1 MLKGSTLQKAFFI
14 ALMLFSGFAFL
25 LNSVS
30 FVFKFI
36 PDILKEFGYSSFFI
50 FLAAAVFVSVLCISF
65 ILLQKTDKHL
75 SSLHFGFL
83 LFILPLLLKIIFIS
97 ILNVK
102 NYSDFQLFYWITV
115 KISQNDTSYLKGQYF
130 HIWAYQVG
138 FPAIMSLFARIF
150 GSNELTLILI
160 NNVFQAVINLLVYL
174 ISRQMVSEKYARIFA
189 TAYLLMP
196 FTFSL
201 SNVYTN
207 QHLSTMLFYLGIY
220 SLFKKPLSVPNVFT
234 CCLCLVVG
242 NIARPEGITVILAFA
257 ILIITIVFNKAHS
270 NKSRTIALITSL
282 IFCYFIFI
290 QLSSSFFIASG
301 LSREGLKNN
310 FPLYKLV
317 VGLNSSTAGTFSEY
331 DSEALFETDDYL
343 NNPSQRDLEAMELI
357 KERILVN
364 PVDLF
369 TLFAK
374 KVRAM
379 WSSDPNW
386 YPAFHEY
393 ANNDIKAANLKIPA
407 KLITGFFSLIDYI
420 YYFILYLLLM
430 LYSYISI
437 KQKEQKMLGVFLSLF
452 FIIGFFIF
460 LLIEVQHRYSY
471 LLMPAVY
478 ILSSAAFEEYKKLKS
493 QSKPLSA

>member
-1 MLKGSTLQKAFFI
+1 MLKGSPLQRAFFI

-25 LNSVS
+25 INLVS
-30 FVFKFI
+30 FVFKLI

-50 FLAAAVFVSVLCISF
+50 FMAAAVFVFILCISL
-65 ILLQKTDKHL
+65 ILLQKTDKYL
-75 SSLHFGFL
+75 SSLQFGFL
-83 LFILPLLLKIIFIS
+83 LFILSLLLKIIFIS
-97 ILNVK
+97 ILSVK

-115 KISQNDTSYLKGQYF
+115 KISQNDTSYLNGQYF

-138 FPAIMSLFARIF
+138 FPAIMSLFVRIF

-160 NNVFQAVINLLVYL
+160 NNVFQAAINLLVYL
-174 ISRQMVSEKYARIFA
+174 ISRQLVSEKYSRIFA
-189 TAYLLMP
+189 IAYLLMP

-234 CCLCLVVG
+234 CCLCLVIG
-242 NIARPEGITVILAFA
+242 NIARPEGITVILALSVLA
-257 ILIITIVFNKAHS
+257 ITILFNKAPN
-270 NKSRTIALITSL
+270 NKSRTIALISSL
-282 IFCYFIFI
+282 IFCYFILI
-290 QLSSSFFIASG
+290 QLSSSFFTASG
-301 LSREGLKNN
+301 LSQDGLENK
-310 FPLYKLV
+310 FPLYKFV

-331 DSEALFETDDYL
+331 DSKALFETDEYL

-357 KERILVN
+357 KERILVK

-393 ANNDIKAANLKIPA
+393 ANSDIKTTNLKIPA
-407 KLITGFFSLIDYI
+407 KLITSLLSLIDYI
-420 YYFILYLLLM
+420 YYFILYLLLIF
-430 LYSYISI
+430 YSYISI
-437 KQKEQKMLGVFLSLF
+437 KQKEQNMLGVFLSLF

-471 LLMPAVY
+471 LFMPAVY
-478 ILSSAAFEEYKKLKS
+478 ILASAAFEEYKKLKC
-493 QSKPLSA
+493 QSETLSA